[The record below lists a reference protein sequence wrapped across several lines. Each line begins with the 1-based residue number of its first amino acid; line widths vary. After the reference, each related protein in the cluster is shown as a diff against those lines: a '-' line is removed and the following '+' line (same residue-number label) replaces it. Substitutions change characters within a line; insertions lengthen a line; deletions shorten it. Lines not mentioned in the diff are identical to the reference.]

1 MLGPF
6 SAESV
11 TVNAKKL
18 LEGFKNLL
26 KTNQWLARYGDN
38 EELDVTFTQP
48 NAVDGLTKNFAKL
61 FGKDVIK
68 NVRGVYEI
76 PGVDLLRK
84 AFAWMT
90 LGNAQVPSTTGK

>member
-26 KTNQWLARYGDN
+26 KTNQWLARYGNND
-38 EELDVTFTQP
+38 ELDVTFYAAECRRRTDEEFRQ
-48 NAVDGLTKNFAKL
+48 V
-61 FGKDVIK
+61 
-68 NVRGVYEI
+68 VRQRR
-76 PGVDLLRK
+76 D
-84 AFAWMT
+84 
-90 LGNAQVPSTTGK
+90 